1 MPPNATLVVPAT
13 ASAEQTVL
21 VAEIRSPRWAEAQEL
36 VFDGSVIHAHK
47 VAGQGYSQEATA
59 EVPES
64 LESVFLFIDTV
75 SEGCVPGRAAICPG
89 QDFSESNLSGA
100 NFSFSNLIMAD
111 LTGAFLDSADLTGAF
126 LISATLEQAILRE
139 ANLAGSNLSGANLAG
154 ANLTDADLT
163 GAVFCN
169 TVLPDGSISNANCP

>member
-100 NFSFSNLIMAD
+100 NFSFSNLFM
-111 LTGAFLDSADLTGAF
+111 ADLTGAF